1 MGAAAAAGRAAAG
14 AAAGAAAADA
24 APGVAPVGG
33 NEGNLIVGEAV
44 GLGGKAIRT
53 VSFFGCT
60 FAASGTGGVAPGGGL
75 GVGSAIKLICEHNVW
90 VGKNSVKSLMPS
102 KGARPLTEREF

>member
-1 MGAAAAAGRAAAG
+1 
-14 AAAGAAAADA
+14 
-24 APGVAPVGG
+24 VGG

-102 KGARPLTEREF
+102 EGARPHAEREN